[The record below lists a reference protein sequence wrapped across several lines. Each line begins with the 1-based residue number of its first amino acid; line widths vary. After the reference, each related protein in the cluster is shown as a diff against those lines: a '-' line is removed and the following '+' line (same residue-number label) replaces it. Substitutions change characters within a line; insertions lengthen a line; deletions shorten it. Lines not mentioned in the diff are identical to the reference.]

1 MLESAKRGK
10 LKAGKIDLIKHLEGK
25 RLVRSK
31 AIRAKCFDCN
41 GMGEQDECDIEECSL
56 YPYSPYKIAG
66 IRAGV
71 PVGGKNAQFMYPMQR
86 L

>member
-1 MLESAKRGK
+1 MPIIDKDMLDGARSGK
-10 LKAGKIDLIKHLEGK
+10 CRSGRSELIKYLEGN
-25 RLVRSK
+25 RITRSQ
-31 AIRAKCFDCN
+31 AIKAKCFDCN

-71 PVGGKNAQFMYPMQR
+71 PVGGKNA
-86 L
+86 